1 MNGDYREMGARLKPL
16 HRTKAAEGDG
26 REIGARLKPLRR
38 AKAAEGDGGKMWAR
52 LKPLYRTKAAEGD
65 GREGDGSE
73 MGWWAEVKRREG
85 VSKWILTHPLS
96 VGVI

>member
-1 MNGDYREMGARLKPL
+1 MGARLKPLYRTKAAEGDGSEMWARLKPL

-26 REIGARLKPLRR
+26 REMGARLKPLRR
-38 AKAAEGDGGKMWAR
+38 AKAAEGDGSEA
-52 LKPLYRTKAAEGD
+52 D
-65 GREGDGSE
+65 GACGLVGGGEKG
-73 MGWWAEVKRREG
+73 EG

>member
-1 MNGDYREMGARLKPL
+1 MGARLKPL

-26 REIGARLKPLRR
+26 SEMGARLKPLRR
-38 AKAAEGDGGKMWAR
+38 TM
-52 LKPLYRTKAAEGD
+52 AAEGD
-65 GREGDGSE
+65 GREMGAPA
-73 MGWWAEVKRREG
+73 GWWGEVKRREG

>member
-1 MNGDYREMGARLKPL
+1 MNRDYREMGARLKPL

-26 REIGARLKPLRR
+26 SDA
-38 AKAAEGDGGKMWAR
+38 DGVGEAVVGVDDDIA
-52 LKPLYRTKAAEGD
+52 PA
-65 GREGDGSE
+65 
-73 MGWWAEVKRREG
+73 GWWGEVKRREG